1 MVMYCDT
8 RTDVH
13 CTHLHADS
21 YIEKKYI
28 YDNSHIN
35 CGNDKKNQRFYK
47 INLVHI
53 TRIGITLNLL

>member
-13 CTHLHADS
+13 IHTQTHT
-21 YIEKKYI
+21 EKKYI
-28 YDNSHIN
+28 YIISHIN
-35 CGNDKKNQRFYK
+35 CGNDKKKNDLTI

-53 TRIGITLNLL
+53 